1 MLTRLLLTTIIV
13 LAPLVANA
21 AEKRAEKGPEKT
33 AGRSTSEW
41 DHWYTVTIL
50 PKTPFAY
57 YHEKLERKKG
67 RLHFKTEMWKK
78 EEGFINAEQ
87 LGVFS
92 DDNAELS
99 PLFYNFH
106 ATYRESEVSI
116 DGSSS
121 NGRLHVRIRR
131 NNTELPVITR
141 GLSSKAFFSSM
152 FPIWMSRKLLGT
164 PADQAKSTSFSFL
177 AILEDNQ
184 DSGFSAESGR
194 IQLVE
199 PDEFAKSSGTIRVQV
214 DFNGQR
220 SSWYLDKSSSPV
232 RVDIP
237 GQKTRIER
245 TDEKRAKAFL
255 NST

>member
-1 MLTRLLLTTIIV
+1 MLARLLPIILFV
-13 LAPLVANA
+13 LPLPSANA
-21 AEKRAEKGPEKT
+21 AEKAAVRAG
-33 AGRSTSEW
+33 SEW
-41 DHWYTVTIL
+41 NHWYTVTIL

-57 YHEKLERKKG
+57 YHEKLERNKG

-92 DDNAELS
+92 EDNPELT

-116 DGSSS
+116 DGSAGK
-121 NGRLHVRIRR
+121 GRLQVRIRR

-141 GLSSKAFFSSM
+141 GLPGKAFFSSM
-152 FPIWMSRKLLGT
+152 FPIWMSRKLLGI
-164 PADQAKSTSFSFL
+164 PAEQAKSASLPFL

-194 IQLVE
+194 IQVME

-220 SSWYLDKSSSPV
+220 SSWYLDKSASPV

-237 GQKTRIER
+237 SQKTRIER

-255 NST
+255 NSP

>member
-1 MLTRLLLTTIIV
+1 MLARLLLTILLA
-13 LAPLVANA
+13 LAPASTVA
-21 AEKRAEKGPEKT
+21 AEKT
-33 AGRSTSEW
+33 APRSSAEW

-57 YHEKLERKKG
+57 YHEKLERNKG

-92 DDNAELS
+92 EDNADLT

-116 DGSSS
+116 DGSTT
-121 NGRLHVRIRR
+121 NGRLQVRIRR
-131 NNTELPVITR
+131 NSTELPVLTR
-141 GLSSKAFFSSM
+141 GLPGKAFFSSM
-152 FPIWMSRKLLGT
+152 FPIWMSRKLLGIS
-164 PADQAKSTSFSFL
+164 ADQAKSVAVPFL

-194 IQLVE
+194 IQVME
-199 PDEFAKSSGTIRVQV
+199 ADEFAKSSGTIRVQV

-255 NST
+255 NSP

>member
-1 MLTRLLLTTIIV
+1 MIARLIITII
-13 LAPLVANA
+13 LGLSAASSQA
-21 AEKRAEKGPEKT
+21 AEKASPRPAP
-33 AGRSTSEW
+33 EW

-50 PKTPFAY
+50 PRTPFAY
-57 YHEKLERKKG
+57 YRETLERNKG

-92 DDNAELS
+92 EDNAELK

-116 DGSSS
+116 DGSAA
-121 NGRLHVRIRR
+121 NGRLQVRITR
-131 NNTELPVITR
+131 NGSELPVITR
-141 GLSSKAFFSSM
+141 GLPTKAFFSSM
-152 FPIWMSRKLLGT
+152 FPIWMSRMLRNT
-164 PADQAKSTSFSFL
+164 PADQVKSMSVPFL

-184 DSGFSAESGR
+184 DAGFSAENGR
-194 IQLVE
+194 IQVMD

-220 SSWYLDKSSSPV
+220 SSWYLDKGGSPV
-232 RVDIP
+232 RVEIP

-245 TDEKRAKAFL
+245 SDEKRAKAFL
-255 NST
+255 NSP